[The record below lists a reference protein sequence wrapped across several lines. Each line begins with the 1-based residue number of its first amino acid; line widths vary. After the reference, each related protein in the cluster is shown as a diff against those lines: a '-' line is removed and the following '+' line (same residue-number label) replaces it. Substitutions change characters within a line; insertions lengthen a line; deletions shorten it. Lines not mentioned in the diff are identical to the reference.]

1 MWGFGNPYA
10 LILQLSEEQRENVK
24 HQKNYQ
30 NVGAE
35 VQTWWRSESVIY
47 ARLII
52 IVMVIHQAFCYIG
65 LIVIFF

>member
-30 NVGAE
+30 NVRVE
-35 VQTWWRSESVIY
+35 V
-47 ARLII
+47 
-52 IVMVIHQAFCYIG
+52 
-65 LIVIFF
+65 